1 MSSPREIRAL
11 MFELV
16 ADRFSALIV
25 RLDDP
30 PKATY
35 LQNQQ
40 RTWLTARAGDV
51 VVFCGQ
57 MEIIEAVSLYRVH
70 PVDQNDRYITS
81 GAAWNLGPTVTG
93 RTRF

>member
-1 MSSPREIRAL
+1 MVAPREIRAL

-16 ADRFSALIV
+16 ADRFSGLIV

-30 PKATY
+30 PKLTY

-40 RTWLTARAGDV
+40 RTWLTAHAGDV

-57 MEIIEAVSLYRVH
+57 LETIKAVSLYRVH
-70 PVDQNDRYITS
+70 PVDQNDRYVTS
-81 GAAWNLGPTVTG
+81 GVAWLAGK
-93 RTRF
+93 